1 MLSNHLPTDYQ
12 NFIALSRYARWKEDE
27 QRRETWTETVSR
39 YFDYMESHLKANHK
53 YKLPVEL
60 RLELEDAVLNQDIMP
75 SMRALMTSGP
85 ALDRCHVGGYNC
97 SYVPIDSPRAFDE
110 TMYILMCGTGVGFS
124 VERHHVEKLPIVNED
139 MHDTDT
145 IIKVGDSRPGWAK
158 SLKELIAMLYT
169 GQIPK
174 WDVSEVRPAGA
185 RLKTF
190 GGRASGPAPLE
201 ELFEFIIDKFKAAK
215 GRRLYP
221 VECHDIMCKIG
232 EVVVVGGVRRS
243 ALISLSNL
251 NDDQMSHAKAGMWWE
266 NEGQRALAN
275 NSVAYKEKPQ
285 MGTFMR
291 EWLSL
296 YESKS
301 GERGIFNRQSAL
313 KQAAKNGRRK
323 LHDGKI
329 KVADDDD
336 GYKIHPMRDKS
347 AYFDYGCNPCSEI
360 ILRPYQFCNLSEV
373 VVRATDSVQD
383 INKKVRLAT
392 ILGTFQST
400 LTDFK
405 YLRKIW
411 KDNTE
416 EERLL
421 GVSLT
426 GIMDNL
432 LMSGKSSERGKN
444 ISGLLESLKEVAV
457 VSNATMA
464 ERLGIPQ
471 SAAITCVK
479 PSGTVSQLVDSA
491 SGIHA
496 RHNPYYIRTVR
507 GDNKD
512 PLTQFMIAQGIPSEP
527 DVMKPD
533 STTVFSFPMQ
543 SPSSAVTRNDMSAI
557 EQLELWLAY
566 QRHWCEHKPSVTIS
580 VKEDE
585 WMDVGSWVYEH
596 FDEVSGISFLP
607 FSEHTYKQAPYQDC
621 TEEEYEEMKAQM
633 PTSIDWSALQEFEKE
648 DTTSGGRELACT
660 AGVCEVVDLTAA

>member
-1 MLSNHLPTDYQ
+1 MNNYLPTDYQ

-27 QRRETWTETVSR
+27 QRRETWPETVSR
-39 YFDYMESHLKANHK
+39 YFDYLTKHLKKKHK
-53 YKLPVEL
+53 YTLADEL
-60 RLELEDAVLNQDIMP
+60 RAELETAVLDQHIMP
-75 SMRALMTSGP
+75 SMRALMTAGP

-97 SYVPIDSPRAFDE
+97 SYVPVDSPRAFDE

-124 VERHHVEKLPIVNED
+124 VERHHIEKLPIVNED
-139 MHDTDT
+139 MHVTDT

-158 SLKELIAMLYT
+158 SLRELISLLYA

-201 ELFEFIIDKFKAAK
+201 ELFEFIIDKFKAAA

-221 VECHDIMCKIG
+221 IECHDIMCKIG

-251 NDDQMSHAKAGMWWE
+251 NDDQMSHAKSGMWWE

-301 GERGIFNRQSAL
+301 GERGIFNRQSAQ
-313 KQAAKNGRRK
+313 KQAAKNGRR
-323 LHDGKI
+323 DSEQ
-329 KVADDDD
+329 D
-336 GYKIHPMRDKS
+336 
-347 AYFDYGCNPCSEI
+347 FGCNPCSEI

-373 VVRATDSVQD
+373 VVRENDTQQTLTE
-383 INKKVRLAT
+383 KVRLAT

-426 GIMDNL
+426 GIMDNEL
-432 LMSGKSSERGKN
+432 TAGRSAHLGMN
-444 ISGLLESLKEVAV
+444 IGATLNALRDVAI
-457 VSNATMA
+457 NANKAMA
-464 ERLGIPQ
+464 DQLGIPQ
-471 SAAITCVK
+471 SVAITCVK

-512 PLTQFMIAQGIPSEP
+512 PLTQFMIAQGIPAEP

-533 STTVFSFPMQ
+533 STTVFSFPMR
-543 SPSSAVTRNDMSAI
+543 SPARAVTRNGMSAI
-557 EQLELWLAY
+557 EQLELWLMY
-566 QRHWCEHKPSVTIS
+566 QRYWCEHKPSVTIS
-580 VKEDE
+580 VKEEE

-621 TEEEYEEMKAQM
+621 TEEEYQEMKAQM

>member
-1 MLSNHLPTDYQ
+1 MNNYLPTDYQ
-12 NFIALSRYARWKEDE
+12 NFIALSRYARWKEEE
-27 QRRETWTETVSR
+27 QRRETWSETVER
-39 YFDYMESHLKANHK
+39 YFDYMEKHLGQKHNYA
-53 YKLPVEL
+53 LSDEL
-60 RLELEDAVLNQDIMP
+60 RAELEEAVLNQDIMP
-75 SMRALMTSGP
+75 SMRALMTAGP

-97 SYVPIDSPRAFDE
+97 SYVPVDNPRAFDE

-124 VERHHVEKLPIVNED
+124 VERHNVEKLPIVNET

-145 IIKVGDSRPGWAK
+145 VIKVGDSRPGWAK
-158 SLKELIAMLYT
+158 SLRELISLLYA

-174 WDVSEVRPAGA
+174 WDTSEVRPAGA

-201 ELFEFIIDKFKAAK
+201 NLFNFCIKKFKGAA

-221 VECHDIMCKIG
+221 IECHDIMCKIG

-251 NDDQMSHAKAGMWWE
+251 NDDQMAHAKSGQWWDE
-266 NEGQRALAN
+266 PQKNIYREGQRALAN

-296 YESKS
+296 YESGS
-301 GERGIFNRQSAL
+301 GERGIFNRQSAQ
-313 KQAAKNGRRK
+313 KQAAKNGRR
-323 LHDGKI
+323 DAEQDFGT
-329 KVADDDD
+329 
-336 GYKIHPMRDKS
+336 
-347 AYFDYGCNPCSEI
+347 NPCSEI

-373 VVRATDSVQD
+373 VVRASDTQQTLTE
-383 INKKVRLAT
+383 KVRLAT

-411 KDNTE
+411 KNNTE

-426 GIMDNL
+426 GIMDNAM
-432 LMSGKSSERGKN
+432 MSGKSAHLGKN
-444 ISGLLESLKEVAV
+444 IGATLNALRVQAV
-457 VSNATMA
+457 TSTAAMA
-464 ERLGIPQ
+464 AELNIPI
-471 SAAITCVK
+471 STAITCVK

-507 GDNKD
+507 ADNKD
-512 PLTQFMIAQGIPSEP
+512 PITQFMISQGIPAEP
-527 DVMKPD
+527 DVTKPD
-533 STTVFSFPMQ
+533 STTVFSFPMKA
-543 SPSSAVTRNDMSAI
+543 PTGAVCREDMSAI
-557 EQLELWLAY
+557 EQLELWLTY
-566 QRHWCEHKPSVTIS
+566 QQHWCEHKPSVTIT
-580 VKEDE
+580 VKEHE
-585 WMDVGSWVYEH
+585 WMEVGAWVYKN
-596 FDEVSGISFLP
+596 FDEVSGISFMP
-607 FSEHTYKQAPYQDC
+607 FSDYVYQQAVYQDISK
-621 TEEEYEEMKAQM
+621 EEYEEALSFM
-633 PTSIDWSALQEFEKE
+633 PKFIDWVKLQEFEKE
-648 DTTSGGRELACT
+648 DHTSGGRELACS
-660 AGVCEVVDLTAA
+660 AGVCEVVDIEAA

>member
-1 MLSNHLPTDYQ
+1 MSNILPTDYQ

-39 YFDYMESHLKANHK
+39 YFDYISNHLLKKHN
-53 YKLPVEL
+53 YTLDDSVRVEL
-60 RLELEDAVLNQDIMP
+60 GEAVLIQDIMP
-75 SMRALMTSGP
+75 SMRALMTAGP

-97 SYVPIDSPRAFDE
+97 SYVPVDNPRAFDE

-124 VERHHVEKLPIVNED
+124 VERSNVDKLPVVNED
-139 MHDTDT
+139 MHPTDT

-158 SLKELIAMLYT
+158 SLRELISLLYA

-174 WDVSEVRPAGA
+174 WDTSEVRPAGA

-201 ELFEFIIDKFKAAK
+201 ELFEFCVEKFTAAA

-221 VECHDIMCKIG
+221 IECHDIMCKIG

-251 NDDQMSHAKAGMWWE
+251 NDDQMRHAKAGQWWE
-266 NEGQRALAN
+266 HEGQRALAN

-291 EWLSL
+291 EWMSL
-296 YESKS
+296 YDSKS
-301 GERGIFNRQSAL
+301 GERGMFNRQSAK
-313 KQAAKNGRRK
+313 KQAAKNGRR
-323 LHDGKI
+323 DS
-329 KVADDDD
+329 DWN
-336 GYKIHPMRDKS
+336 
-347 AYFDYGCNPCSEI
+347 FGCNPCSEI

-373 VVRATDSVQD
+373 VVREGDNEKSL
-383 INKKVRLAT
+383 KEKVRLAT

-405 YLRKIW
+405 YIRSVWRK
-411 KDNTE
+411 NTE

-426 GIMDNL
+426 GIMDNS
-432 LMSGKSSERGKN
+432 LMAGESHTIGMN
-444 ISGLLESLKEVAV
+444 ISKLLEGLKDVAV
-457 VSNATMA
+457 NTNKSMA
-464 ERLGIPQ
+464 ELLGIAQ

-496 RHNPYYIRTVR
+496 RHNPFYVRTVR

-512 PLTQFMIAQGIPSEP
+512 PLTQFMISQGIPSEP

-533 STTVFSFPMQ
+533 STTVFSFPMK
-543 SPSSAVTRNDMSAI
+543 SPSSAICRTDTTAI
-557 EQLELWLAY
+557 EQLELWLKY
-566 QRHWCEHKPSVTIS
+566 QQHWCEHKPSVTIS

-585 WMDVGSWVYEH
+585 WMDVGAWVYEN

-607 FSEHTYKQAPYQDC
+607 FSEHTYKQAPYQDI
-621 TEEEYEEMKAQM
+621 TEEEYIELKERMPKA
-633 PTSIDWSALQEFEKE
+633 IDWNALQEFEKE

-660 AGVCEVVDLTAA
+660 AGVCEIVDIQAS

>member
-1 MLSNHLPTDYQ
+1 MNNTLPTDYQ

-27 QRRETWTETVSR
+27 QRRETWGETVSR
-39 YFDYMESHLKANHK
+39 YFDYMTKHLKDKHSFT
-53 YKLPVEL
+53 LTSSL
-60 RLELEDAVLNQDIMP
+60 RSELEEAVLSQEVMP

-97 SYVPIDSPRAFDE
+97 SYVPVDSPRAFDE

-124 VERHHVEKLPIVNED
+124 VERHNIEKLPIVNED
-139 MHDTDT
+139 FHKTDT
-145 IIKVGDSRPGWAK
+145 VIKVGDSRPGWAK

-174 WDVSEVRPAGA
+174 WDTSEVREAGA

-190 GGRASGPAPLE
+190 GGRASGPQPLV
-201 ELFEFIIDKFKAAK
+201 ELFDFCIEVFRKAA

-221 VECHDIMCKIG
+221 IECHDIMCKIG

-251 NDDQMSHAKAGMWWE
+251 NDDQMRNAKAGQWWE
-266 NEGQRALAN
+266 YEGQRSLAN
-275 NSVAYKEKPQ
+275 NSVAYKCKPE

-291 EWLSL
+291 EWMAL
-296 YESKS
+296 YDSKS
-301 GERGIFNRQSAL
+301 GERGIFNRQSAK
-313 KQAAKNGRRK
+313 KQAAKNGRR
-323 LHDGKI
+323 DS
-329 KVADDDD
+329 DWD
-336 GYKIHPMRDKS
+336 
-347 AYFDYGCNPCSEI
+347 FGCNPCSEI

-373 VVRATDSVQD
+373 VVRDTDTEATLRR
-383 INKKVRLAT
+383 KVGLAT
-392 ILGTFQST
+392 TLGTFQAT

-411 KDNTE
+411 KNNTE

-426 GIMDNL
+426 GIMDNK
-432 LMSGKSSERGKN
+432 LMANKVRTADLAEMLENLKAVSVKVNAN
-444 ISGLLESLKEVAV
+444 ISKK
-457 VSNATMA
+457 
-464 ERLGIPQ
+464 LGINQ
-471 SAAITCVK
+471 STAITCIK
-479 PSGTVSQLVDSA
+479 PSGTVSQLTDAA

-512 PLTQFMIAQGIPSEP
+512 PLTQFLVDAGIPSEP

-533 STTVFSFPMQ
+533 STTVFSFPMK
-543 SPSSAVTRNDMSAI
+543 SPNNAVCRTDMTAI
-557 EQLELWLAY
+557 EQLNLWLIY

-585 WMDVGSWVYEH
+585 WMDVGAWTYKH

-621 TEEEYEEMKAQM
+621 TKEEYTAMLKTMPKA
-633 PTSIDWSALQEFEKE
+633 IDWNKLQEFEKE

-660 AGVCEVVDLTAA
+660 AGTCEVVDLTAN

>member
-1 MLSNHLPTDYQ
+1 MNNTLPTDYQ

-27 QRRETWTETVSR
+27 QRRETWGETVSR
-39 YFDYMESHLKANHK
+39 YFDYMTKHLKDKHSFT
-53 YKLPVEL
+53 LTSSL
-60 RLELEDAVLNQDIMP
+60 RNELEEAVLSQEVMP

-97 SYVPIDSPRAFDE
+97 SYVPVDSPRAFDE

-124 VERHHVEKLPIVNED
+124 VERHNIEKLPIVNED
-139 MHDTDT
+139 FHETDT
-145 IIKVGDSRPGWAK
+145 VIKVGDSRPGWAK

-169 GQIPK
+169 GQVPK
-174 WDVSEVRPAGA
+174 WDTSEVREAGA

-190 GGRASGPAPLE
+190 GGRASGPQPLV
-201 ELFEFIIDKFKAAK
+201 ELFDFCIEVFRKAA

-221 VECHDIMCKIG
+221 IECHDIMCKIG

-251 NDDQMSHAKAGMWWE
+251 NDDQMRNAKAGQWWE
-266 NEGQRALAN
+266 YEGQRSLAN
-275 NSVAYKEKPQ
+275 NSVAYKGKPE

-291 EWLSL
+291 EWMAL
-296 YESKS
+296 YDSKS
-301 GERGIFNRQSAL
+301 GERGIFNRQSAQ
-313 KQAAKNGRRK
+313 KQAAKNGRR
-323 LHDGKI
+323 DAGW
-329 KVADDDD
+329 D
-336 GYKIHPMRDKS
+336 
-347 AYFDYGCNPCSEI
+347 FGCNPCSEI

-373 VVRATDSVQD
+373 VVRDTDTEATLRR
-383 INKKVRLAT
+383 KVGLAT
-392 ILGTFQST
+392 TLGTFQAT

-405 YLRKIW
+405 YLRKVW
-411 KDNTE
+411 KNNTE

-426 GIMDNL
+426 GIMDNK
-432 LMSGKSSERGKN
+432 LMADKVRTANLAEMLEELKAVSVKVNAS
-444 ISGLLESLKEVAV
+444 ISKK
-457 VSNATMA
+457 
-464 ERLGIPQ
+464 LGINQ
-471 SAAITCVK
+471 STAITCIK
-479 PSGTVSQLVDSA
+479 PSGTVSQLTDAA

-512 PLTQFMIAQGIPSEP
+512 PLTQFLIDAGIPSEP

-533 STTVFSFPMQ
+533 STTVFSFPMK
-543 SPSSAVTRNDMSAI
+543 SPNSAVCRTDMTAI
-557 EQLELWLAY
+557 EQLNLWLTY

-585 WMDVGSWVYEH
+585 WMDVGAWTYEH

-621 TEEEYEEMKAQM
+621 DKADYTAMLKSM
-633 PTSIDWSALQEFEKE
+633 PKAIDWNKLQEFEKE

-660 AGVCEVVDLTAA
+660 AGTCEVVDLTAN

>member
-1 MLSNHLPTDYQ
+1 MNNILPTDYQ

-27 QRRETWTETVSR
+27 QRRETWSETVAR
-39 YFDYMESHLKANHK
+39 YFDYMAGHLSSKHG
-53 YKLPVEL
+53 YQLSDSL
-60 RLELEDAVLNQDIMP
+60 RGELEEAVLSQQVMP

-97 SYVPIDSPRAFDE
+97 SYVPVDSPRAFDE

-124 VERHHVEKLPIVNED
+124 VERINVDKLPVVNED
-139 MHDTDT
+139 FHETDT
-145 IIKVGDSRPGWAK
+145 VIKVGDSRPGWAK

-169 GQIPK
+169 GQVPK

-190 GGRASGPAPLE
+190 GGRASGPQPLV
-201 ELFEFIIDKFKAAK
+201 ELFEFCVEVFRKAS

-221 VECHDIMCKIG
+221 IECHDLMCKIG

-251 NDDQMSHAKAGMWWE
+251 NDDQMRHAKAGQWWE

-296 YESKS
+296 YDSKS
-301 GERGIFNRQSAL
+301 GERGIFNRQSA
-313 KQAAKNGRRK
+313 KIQASKNGRR
-323 LHDGKI
+323 DTEY
-329 KVADDDD
+329 D
-336 GYKIHPMRDKS
+336 
-347 AYFDYGCNPCSEI
+347 FGCNPCSEI

-373 VVRATDSVQD
+373 VVRSTDTQQTLTE
-383 INKKVRLAT
+383 KVRLAT

-400 LTDFK
+400 LTEFK
-405 YLRKIW
+405 YLRKVW
-411 KDNTE
+411 KTNTE

-426 GIMDNL
+426 GIMDNA
-432 LMSGKSSERGKN
+432 LMSGKSAHLGNN
-444 ISGLLESLKEVAV
+444 IGSTLEALKDVAV
-457 VSNATMA
+457 NTNASLA
-464 ERLGIPQ
+464 KSLGIPQ
-471 SAAITCVK
+471 STAITCIK
-479 PSGTVSQLVDSA
+479 PSGTVSQLTDAA

-512 PLTQFMIAQGIPSEP
+512 PLTQFLVDAGIPAEP

-543 SPSSAVTRNDMSAI
+543 SPNSAVCRTDMSAI
-557 EQLELWLAY
+557 EQLELWLTY

-585 WMDVGSWVYEH
+585 WMEVGAWVYKH

-621 TEEEYEEMKAQM
+621 TEEEYQEMLNQM
-633 PTSIDWSALQEFEKE
+633 PKSIDWSKLQEFEKE

-660 AGVCEVVDLTAA
+660 AGVCEVVDLNAA

>member
-1 MLSNHLPTDYQ
+1 MISNALPTDYQ

-27 QRRETWTETVSR
+27 QRRETWGETVAR
-39 YFDYMESHLKANHK
+39 YFDYMADHLLNNNG
-53 YKLPVEL
+53 YKLPDTL
-60 RLELEDAVLNQDIMP
+60 RGELEEAVLNQSIMP
-75 SMRALMTSGP
+75 SMRALMTAGP

-97 SYVPIDSPRAFDE
+97 SYVPVDSPRAFDE
-110 TMYILMCGTGVGFS
+110 SMYILMCGTGVGFS
-124 VERHHVEKLPIVNED
+124 VERHCIEKLPMVSEEF
-139 MHDTDT
+139 HDTDT

-174 WDVSEVRPAGA
+174 FDVSEVRPAGA

-190 GGRASGPAPLE
+190 GGRASGPQPLI
-201 ELFEFIIDKFKAAK
+201 ELFEFCIQKFKGAA

-221 VECHDIMCKIG
+221 IECHDIMCKIG

-251 NDDQMSHAKAGMWWE
+251 NDDQMAHAKSGQWWE

-275 NSVAYKEKPQ
+275 NSVAYKTKPE

-296 YESKS
+296 YDSKS
-301 GERGIFNRQSAL
+301 GERGIFNRQSAK
-313 KQAAKNGRRK
+313 KQAAKNGRRETE
-323 LHDGKI
+323 HD
-329 KVADDDD
+329 
-336 GYKIHPMRDKS
+336 
-347 AYFDYGCNPCSEI
+347 FGCNPCSEI

-373 VVRATDSVQD
+373 VVRESDTLATL
-383 INKKVRLAT
+383 KEKVRLAT
-392 ILGTFQST
+392 ILGTFQAT
-400 LTDFK
+400 LTNFK

-411 KDNTE
+411 QKNTE

-421 GVSLT
+421 GVSVT
-426 GIMDNL
+426 GIMDNTL
-432 LMSGKSSERGKN
+432 TSTTGGKLETALEILRSEAVIVNEAMSKQ
-444 ISGLLESLKEVAV
+444 LK
-457 VSNATMA
+457 
-464 ERLGIPQ
+464 IPQ
-471 SAAITCVK
+471 STAVTCVK
-479 PSGTVSQLVDSA
+479 PSGTVSQLTDAA

-512 PLTQFMIAQGIPSEP
+512 PLTQFLIAEGIPAEP

-533 STTVFSFPMQ
+533 STTVFSFPMK
-543 SPSSAVTRNDMSAI
+543 SPKGAVTRTQMTAI
-557 EQLELWLAY
+557 EQLELWLTY

-580 VKEDE
+580 VKENE
-585 WMDVGSWVYEH
+585 WMDVGAWVYKH

-607 FSEHTYKQAPYQDC
+607 FSEHTYQQAPYQDIDA
-621 TEEEYEEMKAQM
+621 EQYAEFKKKM
-633 PTSIDWSALQEFEKE
+633 PKKVDWSKLSDFEKE

-660 AGVCEVVDLTAA
+660 AGVCEIVDIAAA

>member
-1 MLSNHLPTDYQ
+1 MNNYLPTDYQ

-27 QRRETWTETVSR
+27 QRRETWGETVTR
-39 YFDYMESHLKANHK
+39 YFDYITKHLVTKHD
-53 YKLPVEL
+53 YQLPDSL
-60 RLELEDAVLNQDIMP
+60 RGELEEAVLNQDIMP
-75 SMRALMTSGP
+75 SMRALMTAGP

-97 SYVPIDSPRAFDE
+97 SYVPVDNPRAFDE

-139 MHDTDT
+139 MHSTDT
-145 IIKVGDSRPGWAK
+145 VIKVGDSRPGWAK
-158 SLKELIAMLYT
+158 SLRELISLLYA
-169 GQIPK
+169 GQVPQ
-174 WDVSEVRPAGA
+174 WDTSEVRPAGA

-201 ELFEFIIDKFKAAK
+201 ELFEFIVDIFKTAA

-221 VECHDIMCKIG
+221 IECHDIMCKIG

-251 NDDQMSHAKAGMWWE
+251 NDDQMRHAKAGQWWE

-301 GERGIFNRQSAL
+301 GERGIFNRQSAK
-313 KQAAKNGRRK
+313 KQAAKNGRRDIE
-323 LHDGKI
+323 HD
-329 KVADDDD
+329 
-336 GYKIHPMRDKS
+336 
-347 AYFDYGCNPCSEI
+347 FGCNPCSEI

-373 VVRATDSVQD
+373 VVRASDTQQTLTE
-383 INKKVRLAT
+383 KVRLAT

-400 LTDFK
+400 LTEFK
-405 YLRKIW
+405 YLRTIW
-411 KDNTE
+411 KKNTE

-426 GIMDNL
+426 GIMDNA
-432 LMSGKSSERGKN
+432 LMAGKSAHLGMN
-444 ISGLLESLKEVAV
+444 IGATLEALKDVAV
-457 VSNATMA
+457 DTNCLLSA
-464 ERLGIPQ
+464 ELGISQ

-496 RHNPYYIRTVR
+496 RHNPYYVRTVR

-512 PLTQFMIAQGIPSEP
+512 PITQFLVSEGIPAEP

-533 STTVFSFPMQ
+533 STTVFSFPMK
-543 SPSSAVTRNDMSAI
+543 SPTGAVTRTAMSAI
-557 EQLELWLAY
+557 EQLELWLTY

-580 VKEDE
+580 VKEHE

-607 FSEHTYKQAPYQDC
+607 FSEHTYKQAPYQDID
-621 TEEEYEEMKAQM
+621 EETYNELLTQM
-633 PTSIDWSALQEFEKE
+633 PKSVNWEKLREFEKE

-660 AGVCEVVDLTAA
+660 AGVCEVVDLNAA

>member
-1 MLSNHLPTDYQ
+1 MISNTLPTDYQ

-27 QRRETWTETVSR
+27 QRRETWGETVAR
-39 YFDYMESHLKANHK
+39 YFDYMADHLLNNNG
-53 YKLPVEL
+53 YKLPDTL
-60 RLELEDAVLNQDIMP
+60 RGELEEAVLNQSIMP
-75 SMRALMTSGP
+75 SMRALMTAGP

-97 SYVPIDSPRAFDE
+97 SYVPVDSPRAFDE
-110 TMYILMCGTGVGFS
+110 SMYILMCGTGVGFS
-124 VERHHVEKLPIVNED
+124 VERHCIEKLPMVSEEF
-139 MHDTDT
+139 HDTDT
-145 IIKVGDSRPGWAK
+145 VIKVGDSRPGWAK
-158 SLKELIAMLYT
+158 SLKELIAMLYS

-174 WDVSEVRPAGA
+174 FDVSEVRPAGA

-190 GGRASGPAPLE
+190 GGRASGPQPLV
-201 ELFEFIIDKFKAAK
+201 ELFNFCIEKFKGAA

-221 VECHDIMCKIG
+221 IECHDIMCKIG

-251 NDDQMSHAKAGMWWE
+251 NDDQMAHAKSGQWWE

-275 NSVAYKEKPQ
+275 NSVAYKTKPE

-296 YESKS
+296 YDSKS
-301 GERGIFNRQSAL
+301 GERGIFNRQSAK
-313 KQAAKNGRRK
+313 KQAAKNGRRETE
-323 LHDGKI
+323 HD
-329 KVADDDD
+329 
-336 GYKIHPMRDKS
+336 
-347 AYFDYGCNPCSEI
+347 FGCNPCSEI

-373 VVRATDSVQD
+373 VVRESDTLATL
-383 INKKVRLAT
+383 KEKVRLAT
-392 ILGTFQST
+392 ILGTFQAT
-400 LTDFK
+400 LTNFK

-411 KDNTE
+411 QKNTE

-426 GIMDNL
+426 GIMDNNL
-432 LMSGKSSERGKN
+432 TATSGGKLETALEILRAEAVIVNEAMSKQ
-444 ISGLLESLKEVAV
+444 LK
-457 VSNATMA
+457 
-464 ERLGIPQ
+464 IPQ
-471 SAAITCVK
+471 STAVTCVK
-479 PSGTVSQLVDSA
+479 PSGTVSQLTDAA

-512 PLTQFMIAQGIPSEP
+512 PLTQFLVAEGIPAEP

-533 STTVFSFPMQ
+533 STTVFSFPMK
-543 SPSSAVTRNDMSAI
+543 SPKGAVTRTQMTAI

-580 VKEDE
+580 VKENE
-585 WMDVGSWVYEH
+585 WMSVGSWVYEH

-607 FSEHTYKQAPYQDC
+607 FSEHTYQQAPYQDIDA
-621 TEEEYEEMKAQM
+621 EQYAEFKKKM
-633 PTSIDWSALQEFEKE
+633 PKKVDWSKLSDFEKE

-660 AGVCEVVDLTAA
+660 AGVCEIVDIAAA

>member
-27 QRRETWTETVSR
+27 QRRETWTETVER
-39 YFDYMESHLKANHK
+39 YFDYMEKHLSTNHS
-53 YKLPVEL
+53 YKLPTDL

-97 SYVPIDSPRAFDE
+97 SYVPVDSPRAFDE
-110 TMYILMCGTGVGFS
+110 TMYILVCGTGVGFS
-124 VERHHVEKLPIVNED
+124 VERHHVEKLAIVNED
-139 MHDTDT
+139 MHETDT
-145 IIKVGDSRPGWAK
+145 VIKVGDSRPGWAK
-158 SLKELIAMLYT
+158 SLRELIAMLYA

-221 VECHDIMCKIG
+221 IECHDIMCKIG

-301 GERGIFNRQSAL
+301 GERGIFNRQSAQV
-313 KQAAKNGRRK
+313 QAAKNGRR
-323 LHDGKI
+323 D
-329 KVADDDD
+329 ADQD
-336 GYKIHPMRDKS
+336 
-347 AYFDYGCNPCSEI
+347 FGCNPCSEI

-373 VVRATDSVQD
+373 VVREHDTPQSLTD
-383 INKKVRLAT
+383 KVRLAT

-400 LTDFK
+400 LTNFK

-426 GIMDNL
+426 GILDNEL
-432 LMSGKSSERGKN
+432 TSGKSAQRGMN
-444 ISGLLESLKEVAV
+444 IGATLESLKEVAIN
-457 VSNATMA
+457 SNAAMA

-471 SAAITCVK
+471 STAITCVK

-512 PLTQFMIAQGIPSEP
+512 PLTQFMMSQGIPAEP

-533 STTVFSFPMQ
+533 STTVFSFPMK
-543 SPSSAVTRNDMSAI
+543 SPERAVTRTEMTAI
-557 EQLELWLAY
+557 EQLELWLMY

-580 VKEDE
+580 VKEEE

-621 TEEEYEEMKAQM
+621 TEEEYEEMKSKM
-633 PTSIDWSALQEFEKE
+633 PRAIDWTLLQDFEKE

-660 AGVCEVVDLTAA
+660 AGVCEVVDISAA